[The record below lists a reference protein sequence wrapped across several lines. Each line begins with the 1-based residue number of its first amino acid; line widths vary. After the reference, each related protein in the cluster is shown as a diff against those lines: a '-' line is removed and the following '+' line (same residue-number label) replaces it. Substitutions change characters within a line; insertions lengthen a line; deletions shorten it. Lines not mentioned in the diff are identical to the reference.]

1 MRLVIVGVALV
12 CLLGVIRAQSDSDE
26 LIKIKE
32 SVKENVGKQMHGWT
46 YRSIEP
52 IQGSRNVLIQ
62 QWQLNDIIVSV
73 AVTRYV
79 SDAKAQ
85 DAFKNFKDHFKVEEN
100 ARTKNQGKPYRLI
113 KEDSNE
119 WGDEGFVH
127 DVLGSEAVAFRKG
140 SFIVNVSVPQPAN
153 NKDVFFS
160 RQFAHHVLK
169 AIEDKK
175 D

>member
-1 MRLVIVGVALV
+1 MRLAMVGTVLI
-12 CLLGVIRAQSDSDE
+12 CLLGVVQAQSDSDE
-26 LIKIKE
+26 LIKLKE
-32 SVKENVGKQMHGWT
+32 SVKDNVGKQMHGWT

-52 IQGSRNVLIQ
+52 IQGSRNVIVQ

-73 AVTRYV
+73 AVTRYG
-79 SDAKAQ
+79 SEARAQ
-85 DAFKNFKDHFKVEEN
+85 DAFKKFKDQLRLEEDV
-100 ARTKNQGKPYRLI
+100 RTRNQGKPFSLI

-119 WGDEGFVH
+119 WGDEGFVQ

-140 SFIVNVSVPQPAN
+140 RFIVNVSVPQPSN

-169 AIEDKK
+169 ALQDT
-175 D
+175 

>member
-1 MRLVIVGVALV
+1 MRLIIVGLALT
-12 CLLGVIRAQSDSDE
+12 CLLGVIQAQSDSDE

-32 SVKENVGKQMHGWT
+32 SVKENVSKQMHGWT

-52 IQGSRNVLIQ
+52 IQGSRNVIIQ

-73 AVTRYV
+73 AVTRYD
-79 SDAKAQ
+79 SEARAQ
-85 DAFKNFKDHFKVEEN
+85 DFFQRFKEHLGVEEN

-140 SFIVNVSVPQPAN
+140 RFIVDVSVPQPAN

-169 AIEDKK
+169 AIEDK
-175 D
+175 